1 MPPQYANGQRDL
13 AAFNCPLCGATEAF
27 VTCVPRP
34 NGSTYA
40 TAFFECS
47 GCTVMF
53 RDVRRFMWL
62 IKRYKDP
69 ADPGRLYYVETPQR
83 ALDATNEGGTLAG
96 KLVEAP
102 PVPDA

>member
-1 MPPQYANGQRDL
+1 MPPRYLTGQRDL
-13 AAFNCPLCGATEAF
+13 AAFSCPLCGATEAF
-27 VTCVPRP
+27 VTCVPRS
-34 NGSTYA
+34 NGETYA

-69 ADPGRLYYVETPQR
+69 ADPRRLHHVEAPQR
-83 ALDATNEGGTLAG
+83 ALDATNEGNTLAE
-96 KLVEAP
+96 KLAEASP
-102 PVPDA
+102 PGT

>member
-1 MPPQYANGQRDL
+1 M
-13 AAFNCPLCGATEAF
+13 
-27 VTCVPRP
+27 TCVPRP
-34 NGSTYA
+34 NGATYA

-69 ADPGRLYYVETPQR
+69 TDPRHLHHVEAPQR
-83 ALDATNEGGTLAG
+83 ALSATNEGGSLAD
-96 KLVEAP
+96 KLVEMP
-102 PVPDA
+102 PPSKA